1 MKEWLAASEQDLRV
15 IAGELITAC
24 GDKRVVALFGEMG
37 AGKTTFVRYL
47 CQHLGVVDTVQS
59 PTFSIINEY
68 HTPCGDPVYHFDFYR
83 IRKTEEVYDIGY
95 EDYIY
100 SGFWCFIEWPGL
112 VDELLPA
119 DTVVVRITGQAV
131 RTISLGRS

>member
-1 MKEWLAASEQDLRV
+1 MLEWVAASEEELKG

-24 GDKRVVALFGEMG
+24 GDKRVVALYGEMG

-68 HTPCGDPVYHFDFYR
+68 HTSSGDPLYHFDFYR

-95 EDYIY
+95 EDYLY
-100 SGFWCFIEWPGL
+100 SGFWCFIEWPGMM
-112 VDELLPA
+112 DELLPS
-119 DTVVVRITGQAV
+119 DTVVVRISGQDA
-131 RTISLGRS
+131 RTISLGRL